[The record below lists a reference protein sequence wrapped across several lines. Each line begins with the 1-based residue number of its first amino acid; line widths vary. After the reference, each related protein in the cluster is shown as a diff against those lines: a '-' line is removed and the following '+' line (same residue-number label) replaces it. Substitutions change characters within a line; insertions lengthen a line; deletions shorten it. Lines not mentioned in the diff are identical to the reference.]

1 MKTRVA
7 VLILAILGA
16 LAVANGCNS
25 ADDVT
30 RPELPIVEPVKP
42 TPVPTPRERPPRCGP
57 PKGNPLD
64 CERAGERSES

>member
-25 ADDVT
+25 ADDQT
-30 RPELPIVEPVKP
+30 GPGDPIVQPDR
-42 TPVPTPRERPPRCGP
+42 TPVPTPRERVPRCGG
-57 PKGNPLD
+57 PKSNPLD

>member
-25 ADDVT
+25 ADDQT
-30 RPELPIVEPVKP
+30 GPIVQPDR
-42 TPVPTPRERPPRCGP
+42 TPVPTPRERVPRCGG
-57 PKGNPLD
+57 PKSNPLD
-64 CERAGERSES
+64 CERTGERSES